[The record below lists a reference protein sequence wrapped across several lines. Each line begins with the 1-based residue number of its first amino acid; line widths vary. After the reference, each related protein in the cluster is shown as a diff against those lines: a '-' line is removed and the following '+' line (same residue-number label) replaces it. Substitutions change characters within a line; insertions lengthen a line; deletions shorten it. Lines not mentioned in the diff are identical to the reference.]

1 MVDLYFPSSTGVSVI
16 AEPGSFFVSS
26 AFSFAVNIISKEV
39 VARDG
44 QDQAHGEFHLKKK
57 KIINLHLRSVGVTFN
72 DRLWQGQWNEM
83 WFCKIILPPLSTDDP
98 SPDDEPEFQYYM
110 NEGVYGSFAGKLTE
124 MQIPTPSPHKVNP
137 TLCPE
142 DRKWCMS

>member
-44 QDQAHGEFHLKKK
+44 QDQAHGEFNLKK
-57 KIINLHLRSVGVTFN
+57 
-72 DRLWQGQWNEM
+72 
-83 WFCKIILPPLSTDDP
+83 
-98 SPDDEPEFQYYM
+98 
-110 NEGVYGSFAGKLTE
+110 
-124 MQIPTPSPHKVNP
+124 
-137 TLCPE
+137 
-142 DRKWCMS
+142 

>member
-1 MVDLYFPSSTGVSVI
+1 MKMVDLYFPSSTGVSVI

-57 KIINLHLRSVGVTFN
+57 INKIIHLHLRSVAIPFD
-72 DRLWQGQWNEM
+72 DRL
-83 WFCKIILPPLSTDDP
+83 
-98 SPDDEPEFQYYM
+98 
-110 NEGVYGSFAGKLTE
+110 
-124 MQIPTPSPHKVNP
+124 
-137 TLCPE
+137 
-142 DRKWCMS
+142 